1 MRDDGGERRE
11 VMKLTAKNYFSNEA
25 NQYYMSVSQF
35 KEFERCEAAALAK
48 VYGNYAEEPTTA
60 MLVGSYVDAYY
71 EGTVEAFREEHPEI
85 FKRDGSLK
93 ADFAVAEAVIARTKR
108 DAMFQ
113 HYMGGAKQVIMTGI
127 IDGVPVKCKIDSMMM
142 HETVDLKVMR
152 SFDDVYVPDFGRVPW
167 FMAWG
172 YDMQG
177 SVYQEIRSQNEKGVK
192 KPFILA
198 AATKEAEPDIDLIEI
213 VQEDLDN
220 ALLRFRQN
228 VVRYDAIKKGAITPD
243 RCGKCAWCRR
253 TKALDSVTKSTEYG
267 W

>member
-1 MRDDGGERRE
+1 MRLNA
-11 VMKLTAKNYFSNEA
+11 MNYFSDAA

-35 KEFERCEAAALAK
+35 KDFEKCEAAALAK
-48 VYGNYAEEPTTA
+48 VLGNYAEEPTTA

-71 EGTVEAFREEHPEI
+71 EGTVDAFREEHPEI

-93 ADFAVAEAVIARTKR
+93 ADFAIAESVISRTER
-108 DAMFQ
+108 DEMFQ
-113 HYMGGAKQVIMTGI
+113 HYMSGKKQVILTGV
-127 IDGVPVKCKIDSMMM
+127 IDGVPIKTKIDSMLPSA
-142 HETVDLKVMR
+142 TVDLKVMK
-152 SFDDVYVPDFGRVPW
+152 SFDDVYVQDEGRVPW
-167 FMAWG
+167 FYAWR
-172 YDMQG
+172 YDLQG
-177 SVYQEIRSQNEKGVK
+177 AVYQEIRVQNERGAK

-198 AATKEAEPDIDLIEI
+198 AATKEAEPGIDLVQI
-213 VQEDLDN
+213 VQDDLDA

-253 TKALDSVTKSTEYG
+253 TKVLDGVTKSTEYG

>member
-1 MRDDGGERRE
+1 MR
-11 VMKLTAKNYFSNEA
+11 LNAKNYFSDAA

-35 KEFERCEAAALAK
+35 KDFEKCEAAALAK
-48 VYGNYAEEPTTA
+48 VYGNYVEEPTTA

-71 EGTVEAFREEHPEI
+71 EGTVDTFREDRPEI
-85 FKRDGSLK
+85 FKRDGTLK
-93 ADFAVAEAVIARTKR
+93 ADFAIAEAVIARTKR

-113 HYMGGAKQVIMTGI
+113 HYMSGKKQVILTGV
-127 IDGVPVKCKIDSMMM
+127 IDGVPIKTKIDSMLPSA
-142 HETVDLKVMR
+142 TVDLKVMK
-152 SFDDVYVPDFGRVPW
+152 SFDDVYVQDEGRVPW

-177 SVYQEIRSQNEKGVK
+177 AVYREIRRQNEKGVK

-228 VVRYDAIKKGAITPD
+228 VVRYDAIKNGAITPG

-253 TKALDSVTKSTEYG
+253 TKVLDGFTKSTEYG